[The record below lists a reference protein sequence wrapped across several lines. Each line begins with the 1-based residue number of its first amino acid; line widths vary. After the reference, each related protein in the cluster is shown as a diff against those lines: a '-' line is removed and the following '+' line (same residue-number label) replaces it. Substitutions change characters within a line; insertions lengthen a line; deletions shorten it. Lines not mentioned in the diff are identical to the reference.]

1 VRGDHRAIS
10 ANPTK
15 GLAANSP
22 ALDNTAIS
30 GDLGIVVRP
39 VQRAALTFNVGR
51 AWRAPNLFELYA
63 NGPRIGEARF
73 EIGNPQLEPETGLS
87 LDAGA
92 RWESSTL
99 SAEFSAYQSDY
110 NDYIFLAPTNQFQD
124 GLRIHR
130 HEQAKARV
138 KGVELGA
145 HAEVISGLRV
155 GGVFDAVKGENRDN
169 NEPLPWIPAARGR
182 VEVDYATT
190 HIADRA
196 QFGFNIEHVADKTK
210 LAPNETAT
218 AAYTLLNLE
227 GGLSTHAGGRKL
239 GIDLRVR
246 NATNKSYRD
255 FLSRYKDFALNP
267 GRDIVIRIA
276 IGG

>member
-1 VRGDHRAIS
+1 M
-10 ANPTK
+10 
-15 GLAANSP
+15 
-22 ALDNTAIS
+22 
-30 GDLGIVVRP
+30 
-39 VQRAALTFNVGR
+39 TF
-51 AWRAPNLFELYA
+51 
-63 NGPRIGEARF
+63 
-73 EIGNPQLEPETGLS
+73 
-87 LDAGA
+87 DAGA
-92 RWESSTL
+92 RWESSAVT
-99 SAEFSAYQSDY
+99 AEVSAYQSDY
-110 NDYIFLAPTNQFQD
+110 QDYIFLAPTNQFQD

-155 GGVFDAVKGENRDN
+155 GGVFDAVKGENRN
-169 NEPLPWIPAARGR
+169 SNEPLPWIPAARGR

-190 HIADRA
+190 RIADRA
-196 QFGFNIEHVADKTK
+196 QFGINVEHVAEKTE
-210 LAPNETAT
+210 LAQNETKT

-227 GGLSTHAGGRKL
+227 AGLSTHATGRKL

-267 GRDIVIRIA
+267 GRDIVIRVA